1 MYIWSRRRHLY
12 QPLADLYPFPIYS
25 RYPFPAY
32 SRSRSLRGTSSF
44 LKLTSRSW
52 QQSSK
57 RKTPCDRR
65 VNVLSTN
72 FINGWGPCDQP
83 KLDQFMKFPPTYLT
97 VTSSVFFAGVRQ
109 KDGSEYEPD
118 TLTTYQRGID
128 RYIFVRTTTNFPSAA
143 IKNSQIRVRLWK
155 LNVQN

>member
-1 MYIWSRRRHLY
+1 MRAMRSAETR
-12 QPLADLYPFPIYS
+12 PIYEI
-25 RYPFPAY
+25 PA
-32 SRSRSLRGTSSF
+32 
-44 LKLTSRSW
+44 
-52 QQSSK
+52 
-57 RKTPCDRR
+57 D
-65 VNVLSTN
+65 VLD
-72 FINGWGPCDQP
+72 G
-83 KLDQFMKFPPTYLT
+83 YL
-97 VTSSVFFAGVRQ
+97 VSFFAGVRQ